1 MKKILSII
9 LLVTMS
15 LSLSGCSSKQSK
27 ICTTAY
33 PIQYL
38 VNKIGGERV
47 TSCNIST
54 NEIIQR
60 ATIVEDYEEVMDGAM
75 ALIHIGDLEPYYE
88 LYANDFKTME
98 MDILD
103 LSLYASIY
111 DFKRYTYVK
120 SNNQEVVVE
129 MNYYDNKSFDI
140 VDMYSKDPILWI
152 DPIAMTSMAKY
163 IRNYLIEK
171 MPESESYFN
180 SNYTKLEAELA
191 LLDAEFQTLRNE
203 GKQVK
208 IVTMTPS
215 FGNWQKPFGVQVYP
229 VILSKYGTLPNSLQL
244 EAIKERIVADGVKY
258 IAKENNMTEDMEAL
272 YNELVADLNLKEVS
286 LHNLSTLTQTNIDSN
301 QDYIKIMYDNL
312 AALESISE

>member
-1 MKKILSII
+1 MKKIMSII
-9 LLVTMS
+9 LLLSMT
-15 LSLSGCSSKQSK
+15 LSLTGCSTKQSK

-54 NEIIQR
+54 NTVIQR
-60 ATIVEDYEEVMDGAM
+60 ATLVENYQEELEEAM
-75 ALIHIGDLEPYYE
+75 TLIHIGDLEPYYE
-88 LYANDFKTME
+88 LYSNEFKSME
-98 MDILD
+98 LDILD

-111 DFKRYTYVK
+111 DFNRYMYVK
-120 SNNQEVVVE
+120 SNNQEVVME
-129 MNYYDNKSFDI
+129 MKYYDNKSFD
-140 VDMYSKDPILWI
+140 VVNMYSKDPILWI

-191 LLDAEFQTLRNE
+191 LLDAEYQSLRNE
-203 GKQVK
+203 DKQVK

-215 FGNWQKPFGVQVYP
+215 FGNWQ
-229 VILSKYGTLPNSLQL
+229 
-244 EAIKERIVADGVKY
+244 
-258 IAKENNMTEDMEAL
+258 
-272 YNELVADLNLKEVS
+272 
-286 LHNLSTLTQTNIDSN
+286 
-301 QDYIKIMYDNL
+301 
-312 AALESISE
+312 